1 MRVADDVAGA
11 LSVSVTFTLR
21 VTPPPVSVMI
31 ALFVPTVAV
40 LVFMLAVTLP
50 LLELDVG
57 FTDNQLALS
66 LTVHDVLDVTEK
78 V

>member
-1 MRVADDVAGA
+1 MRVAEDVAGA
-11 LSVSVTFTLR
+11 LSVRVTFTLR

-40 LVFMLAVTLP
+40 LVFTLTVTLP

-57 FTDNQLALS
+57 LTDNQLALS
-66 LTVHDVLDVTEK
+66 LTVHDVLDVTDK
-78 V
+78 L

>member
-1 MRVADDVAGA
+1 MRIAEDVAGA

>member
-1 MRVADDVAGA
+1 MRVAEDVAGA
-11 LSVSVTFTLR
+11 LNVSVTFTLR
-21 VTPPPVSVMI
+21 VRPPPFSVMT

-40 LVFMLAVTLP
+40 LVFTLTVTLP
-50 LLELDVG
+50 LLELEAG

-66 LTVHDVLDVTEK
+66 LTVHDVLDVTDK